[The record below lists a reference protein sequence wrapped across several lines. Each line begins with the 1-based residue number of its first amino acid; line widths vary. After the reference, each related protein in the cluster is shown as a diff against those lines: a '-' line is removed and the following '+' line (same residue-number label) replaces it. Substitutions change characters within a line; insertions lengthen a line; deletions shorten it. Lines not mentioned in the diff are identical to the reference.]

1 MCDDD
6 MFMMYVEWKR
16 ERDFS
21 GGGGG
26 GGGGSGEC

>member
-26 GGGGSGEC
+26 GGGSGEC